1 MTSIIEGIKT
11 KSIKVTPKKDKYIK
25 KLKSQIVKLKNLKN
39 RLFTA
44 NNRLIRKNN
53 SLLDSVQYFRTMI
66 FGSKNIHGY
75 QKAVVDEKILND
87 KLRSQELGQVITEG
101 YKTNDSTYNAV
112 NTENQILENQ
122 IRETTNQHSVDDQ
135 LFKNLQTQTE
145 TLSHANVILSW
156 ILFGF
161 ILISAYLIWFSNM
174 SLKDRLVAVK
184 VVWIYVILIEIAE
197 YVLFYVFH
205 YLGAWFWGTPYDAS
219 DFWKFPTLTWI
230 DVMIIILIFLSMF
243 VH

>member
-1 MTSIIEGIKT
+1 MVFITEGL
-11 KSIKVTPKKDKYIK
+11 SLTPKKDRYIK
-25 KLKSQIVKLKNLKN
+25 KLKSQIDQLKTLKR
-39 RLFTA
+39 RLVTA

-66 FGSKNIHGY
+66 FGNRDIHGY
-75 QKAVVDEKILND
+75 QKALVDEKILND
-87 KLRSQELGQVITEG
+87 KLRTQELGQSVKEG

-122 IRETTNQHSVDDQ
+122 LNETANQHSVDDQ

-161 ILISAYLIWFSNM
+161 ILVSAYLIWFSNM

-197 YVLFYVFH
+197 YVLFYVFR